1 MSVDVKICGVNTPE
15 SLRVAADERV
25 RSVGFVFHPRS
36 PRAVTPGIAADL
48 SRLLPTTT
56 GAVGLFVDAPDDF
69 VAEVVKRTPLNLLQL
84 HGEETPRRVAEIRA
98 RFGIPVMK
106 AIRIATAAD
115 LAVLGA
121 YESAADWILFDAKPP
136 PGVTALPGGAGIA
149 FDWRLL
155 RGVRPA
161 KPWMLAGGLT
171 AANLADAV
179 AASGARA
186 VDVSSGVEERPGV
199 KSAERIREF
208 MAAARLL

>member
-1 MSVDVKICGVNTPE
+1 LSVDVKICGVNTPE
-15 SLRVAADERV
+15 SLRVAADERA